1 MFDRRSIGVITL
13 SAALCLSTDCAQAFD
28 DAKYPNW
35 KGQWSR
41 VTVPGLGGQ
50 PAFDPTKPWGSGQQ
64 APLTAEYQ
72 KVLEDSMADQAK
84 GGLGNYPTAS
94 FANRLNPSEKRIST
108 SKSGPSARHTLN
120 PFPKTFS
127 NGFARIVPF
136 AGS

>member
-13 SAALCLSTDCAQAFD
+13 SAALCLSTDRAQAFD

-41 VTVPGLGGQ
+41 VTVPGVGGQ
-50 PAFDPTKPWGSGQQ
+50 PAFDPTRPWGPGPQ

-84 GGLGNYPTAS
+84 GGPGNYPTARCLPGGMPRMMT
-94 FANRLNPSEKRIST
+94 FGEHEYVIT
-108 SKSGPSARHTLN
+108 
-120 PFPKTFS
+120 PKPPIF
-127 NGFARIVPF
+127 
-136 AGS
+136 

>member
-13 SAALCLSTDCAQAFD
+13 GAALCLSTDCAQAFD

-50 PAFDPTKPWGSGQQ
+50 PAFDPTKPWGPGQQ

-72 KVLEDSMADQAK
+72 KVLARIMHQVARFCMRVDQAR
-84 GGLGNYPTAS
+84 GG
-94 FANRLNPSEKRIST
+94 NPIDGIGVR
-108 SKSGPSARHTLN
+108 PLAVQR
-120 PFPKTFS
+120 
-127 NGFARIVPF
+127 VWC
-136 AGS
+136 